1 MDPQRFALLAL
12 ACFAAM
18 ASPGPGVFAVVTR
31 SLALGTRRCLGFI
44 AGMVLGDL
52 CLLALAMFGVAALI
66 GRFEHGFAA
75 LRLLAAAYMVYLAW
89 RCWTAPA
96 VAQEAPAAP
105 GSRAAGE
112 VFSGLVL
119 TLSNP
124 KTILFYVAL
133 LPTVL
138 HAGSGGLRDFA
149 AIAGVVAA
157 VLAVVMLLYSVL
169 ASLARRYFKQQRSL
183 RFLNRLAALGM
194 LLVAVALIVM
204 P

>member
-1 MDPQRFALLAL
+1 MNPERYALLAL

-31 SLALGTRRCLGFI
+31 SLGVGTRQCLGFI

-52 CLLALAMFGVAALI
+52 VLLALAMFGVAAVI
-66 GRFEHGFAA
+66 GTFEHGFTA
-75 LRLLAAAYMVYLAW
+75 LKLLAATYLVYLGW
-89 RCWTAPA
+89 RSWTAPVQA
-96 VAQEAPAAP
+96 HDGSAPTPA
-105 GSRAAGE
+105 RAASE

-138 HAGSGGLRDFA
+138 HAGSRGLQDFVPIA
-149 AIAGVVAA
+149 AVVAA
-157 VLAVVMLLYSVL
+157 VLAAVMLLYSAL
-169 ASLARRYFKQQRSL
+169 ASSARRYFRQPSAL
-183 RFLNRLAALGM
+183 RLLNRAAGLGM
-194 LLVAVALIVM
+194 VLVAVALVALQ
-204 P
+204 

>member
-1 MDPQRFALLAL
+1 MDPQRYALLAL

-96 VAQEAPAAP
+96 VVQEAP

-112 VFSGLVL
+112 VVSGLVL